1 MKKKRIMM
9 VLAGLCLGGSAAFFS
24 VHAAQIVAYQKYP
37 LVMDKRYYVPSAAAD
52 KKIFPNGLNAAFGSG
67 LSFEGYT
74 QEGAPRLLTITDRG
88 PNLDGMDVIYNGKK
102 YTSKLFPAPD
112 FHPEIGE
119 VVLADGKAAV
129 VKVMPIKDPSGNA
142 ISGRPVP
149 PGETGSSGE
158 VALSSD
164 LKLLLFD
171 ENGLDTEAIARDRDG
186 NIWISDEYGPF
197 VVKMDRQARILEKY
211 SPKNGLPA
219 IAGERT
225 PNRGAE
231 GLTIMPNGHIL
242 FLVQSILTN
251 GGKTKNAVVCR
262 LFDWNPTDCTYKTY
276 AYPLEGTYKK
286 MGDAKL
292 GDAYAID
299 NHRVLIIEQG
309 KQADKSMMNRVYMVD
324 LSTGTDVTNTKING
338 KDIEFASREELAP
351 YLPVKTLIADLRR
364 YGWDTEKAEGLTMS
378 YDHKTMFVS
387 NDNDFGIA
395 TTVRDAAHKKA
406 KISDYTY
413 DATSGMIYYQDKTG
427 RNVPAHPQIDMEVGP
442 DTPQI
447 WSFTFD
453 RSLDGVQSSARGNK
467 Q

>member
-1 MKKKRIMM
+1 
-9 VLAGLCLGGSAAFFS
+9 
-24 VHAAQIVAYQKYP
+24 
-37 LVMDKRYYVPSAAAD
+37 
-52 KKIFPNGLNAAFGSG
+52 
-67 LSFEGYT
+67 
-74 QEGAPRLLTITDRG
+74 
-88 PNLDGMDVIYNGKK
+88 
-102 YTSKLFPAPD
+102 
-112 FHPEIGE
+112 
-119 VVLADGKAAV
+119 
-129 VKVMPIKDPSGNA
+129 
-142 ISGRPVP
+142 
-149 PGETGSSGE
+149 
-158 VALSSD
+158 
-164 LKLLLFD
+164 
-171 ENGLDTEAIARDRDG
+171 
-186 NIWISDEYGPF
+186 
-197 VVKMDRQARILEKY
+197 MDRQARILEKY

-364 YGWDTEKAEGLTMS
+364 YGWDTEK
-378 YDHKTMFVS
+378 
-387 NDNDFGIA
+387 
-395 TTVRDAAHKKA
+395 
-406 KISDYTY
+406 
-413 DATSGMIYYQDKTG
+413 GMIYYQDKTG
-427 RNVPAHPQIDMEVGP
+427 RNGPAHPQIDMEVGP

-453 RSLDGVQSSARGNK
+453 RSLDGVHSSARGNK